1 MSTTLTAYLVFNS
14 NCREAMNY
22 YHDILGG
29 DLKIMTMGDAPIQD
43 QIPPEAKDLVMHAF
57 LHTPGFDLM
66 ASDGMMGQAP
76 VNGDSVELALS
87 VGAVEDAEK
96 LFSKLSAGGTVKMPI
111 QETFWAH
118 RYGQLADKFGI
129 HWMVSYNKPMEM

>member
-1 MSTTLTAYLVFNS
+1 MSTLTAYLVFNS
-14 NCREAMNY
+14 NAREAMNY

-43 QIPPEAKDLVMHAF
+43 QMPPEAKDLVMHAF

-66 ASDGMMGQAP
+66 ASDGMMGLAP
-76 VNGDSVELALS
+76 VNGDSVQLALGVTS
-87 VGAVEDAEK
+87 VEDAES
-96 LFSKLSAGGTVKMPI
+96 LFSKLSAGGTIQMPI

-118 RYGQLADKFGI
+118 RYGQLTDKFGI
-129 HWMVSYNKPMEM
+129 HWMVSYNKPMDM

>member
-29 DLKIMTMGDAPIQD
+29 DLKVMTMGEAPMQD
-43 QIPPEAKDLVMHAF
+43 QVPAEAKDLVMHAY
-57 LHTPGFDLM
+57 LQTPGFDLM
-66 ASDGMMGQAP
+66 ASDGMMGAAP
-76 VNGDSVELALS
+76 VNGDSVELALG
-87 VGAVEDAEK
+87 VTTIEDAER
-96 LFSKLSAGGTVKMPI
+96 LFSKLSAGGTIKMPL

-118 RYGQLADKFGI
+118 RYGQTADKFGI
-129 HWMVSYNKPMEM
+129 HWMVSYNKPMPM

>member
-14 NCREAMNY
+14 NCREAMNF

-29 DLKIMTMGDAPIQD
+29 DLKVMTMGDAPMPD

-57 LHTPGFDLM
+57 LQTPGFDLM
-66 ASDGMMGQAP
+66 ASDGMVGQPP
-76 VNGDSVELALS
+76 VNGDSVELALGVTS
-87 VGAVEDAEK
+87 IEDAER
-96 LFSKLSAGGTVKMPI
+96 LFSKLSAGGTIKMPL

-118 RYGQLADKFGI
+118 RYGQTADKFGI
-129 HWMVSYNKPMEM
+129 HWMVSYNKPMPM

>member
-14 NCREAMNY
+14 NCREAMTF

-29 DLKIMTMGDAPIQD
+29 DLKVMTMGEAPMKD
-43 QIPPEAKDLVMHAF
+43 QIPPEAKDLVMHAY

-66 ASDGMMGQAP
+66 ASDGMVGQPP
-76 VNGDSVELALS
+76 VNGDSVELALG
-87 VGAVEDAEK
+87 VTTIEDAER
-96 LFSKLSAGGTVKMPI
+96 LFSKLSAGGTIKMPL

-118 RYGQLADKFGI
+118 RYGQTADKFGI
-129 HWMVSYNKPMEM
+129 HWMVSYNKPMPM